1 MNEDLNSVVCNHTK
15 AILDGG
21 GMALMMSVRASK
33 SVDTVLALQAAGF
46 DSFFVDLEH
55 GGLTMP
61 EASQLA
67 VMGLAAGVSVF
78 VRLPGHSA
86 TAAAQALDGG
96 AWGVIV
102 PHLQTPEQARAMA
115 DACLYPPLGHR
126 SASSTVPHLRFRDWP
141 VAAAR
146 ARLNEQAMLIC
157 QIETLLGVENAS
169 AIAAVDGV
177 SMLLLGGND
186 LSADMGIPGEYTHPR
201 FIEAVGRIIDAAREH
216 GKHCGIAGIG
226 SAELMQQFY
235 ARGARLFSLGTDTG
249 AFLARATQLAATAR
263 EMPG

>member
-1 MNEDLNSVVCNHTK
+1 
-15 AILDGG
+15 
-21 GMALMMSVRASK
+21 
-33 SVDTVLALQAAGF
+33 
-46 DSFFVDLEH
+46 
-55 GGLTMP
+55 
-61 EASQLA
+61 
-67 VMGLAAGVSVF
+67 
-78 VRLPGHSA
+78 
-86 TAAAQALDGG
+86 
-96 AWGVIV
+96 
-102 PHLQTPEQARAMA
+102 MA

-201 FIEAVGRIIDAAREH
+201 FIEAVGRNPAAKEDIGANVYIGFAVTEAIALFALII
-216 GKHCGIAGIG
+216 GLI
-226 SAELMQQFY
+226 S
-235 ARGARLFSLGTDTG
+235 LFG
-249 AFLARATQLAATAR
+249 
-263 EMPG
+263 